1 MKKHI
6 PNLVTLLN
14 LLSGSIAVIFAM
26 NGELHIA
33 ALFVLLGIVFDYL
46 DGFLANLLDARSEL
60 GLHLDSLADVVT
72 SGLVPGVVMFKLLKL
87 SGPDWS
93 LSESVKSGFEFS
105 PDTFIPF
112 AGLLI
117 TMAAAYR
124 LAKFNVSTD
133 QTEHFYGIPT
143 PANALLI
150 ISFPLIL
157 EYQNNDLMNSL
168 ILNKWFLLG
177 ITLAS
182 CVLMNAR
189 IKMLAMKFKNWS
201 FKDNAARYMLIILAI
216 VLLTIFQFSAIPLI
230 ILAYIVISLLNK

>member
-14 LLSGSIAVIFAM
+14 LLSGCIAVVFAM

-33 ALFVLLGIVFDYL
+33 AFFVLLGILFDYL
-46 DGFLANLLDARSEL
+46 DGFLAKILDARSEL

-72 SGLVPGVVMFKLLKL
+72 SGLVPGIVMFKLLKL

-93 LSESVKSGFEFS
+93 ISESVKTGFDFS
-105 PDTFIPF
+105 MDSIIPF
-112 AGLLI
+112 FGLFIVL
-117 TMAAAYR
+117 AAAYR

-133 QTEHFYGIPT
+133 QTNHFYGIPT

-157 EYQNNDLMNSL
+157 EYQNNDLMNGL
-168 ILNKWFLLG
+168 ILNRWFLLG

-182 CVLMNAR
+182 CILMNAR
-189 IKMLAMKFKNWS
+189 LKMLAMKFSNWS
-201 FKDNAARYMLIILAI
+201 FKDNAARYMLIVLAI
-216 VLLTIFQFSAIPLI
+216 VLLAIFQFSAIPLI
-230 ILAYIVISLLNK
+230 ILAYIVISLLNR

>member
-14 LLSGSIAVIFAM
+14 LLSGCIAVVFAM

-33 ALFVLLGIVFDYL
+33 AFFVLLGILFDYL
-46 DGFLANLLDARSEL
+46 DGFLAKILDARSEL

-72 SGLVPGVVMFKLLKL
+72 SGLVPGIVMFKLLKL

-93 LSESVKSGFEFS
+93 ISESVKTGFDFS
-105 PDTFIPF
+105 MDSIIPF
-112 AGLLI
+112 FGLFIVL
-117 TMAAAYR
+117 AAAYR

-133 QTEHFYGIPT
+133 QTNHFYGIPT

-157 EYQNNDLMNSL
+157 EYQNNDLMNGL
-168 ILNKWFLLG
+168 ILNRWFLLG

-182 CVLMNAR
+182 CILMNAR
-189 IKMLAMKFKNWS
+189 LKMLAMKFSNWS
-201 FKDNAARYMLIILAI
+201 FKDNAARYMLIVLAI
-216 VLLTIFQFSAIPLI
+216 VLLSIFQFSAIPLI
-230 ILAYIVISLLNK
+230 ILAYIVISLLNR

>member
-1 MKKHI
+1 MKNHI

-14 LLSGSIAVIFAM
+14 LLSGCIAVVFAM

-33 ALFVLLGIVFDYL
+33 AFFVLLGILFDYL
-46 DGFLANLLDARSEL
+46 DGFLAKILDARSEL

-72 SGLVPGVVMFKLLKL
+72 SGLVPGIVMFKLLKL

-93 LSESVKSGFEFS
+93 ISESVKTGFDFS
-105 PDTFIPF
+105 MDAIIPF
-112 AGLLI
+112 FGLFIVL
-117 TMAAAYR
+117 AAAYR

-133 QTEHFYGIPT
+133 QTNHFYGIPT

-157 EYQNNDLMNSL
+157 EYQNNDLMNGL
-168 ILNKWFLLG
+168 ILNRWFLLG

-182 CVLMNAR
+182 CILMNAR
-189 IKMLAMKFKNWS
+189 LKMLAMKFSNWS
-201 FKDNAARYMLIILAI
+201 FKDNAARYMLIVLAI
-216 VLLTIFQFSAIPLI
+216 VLLAIFQFSAIPLI
-230 ILAYIVISLLNK
+230 ILAYIVISLLNR

>member
-14 LLSGSIAVIFAM
+14 LLSGCIAVVFAM

-33 ALFVLLGIVFDYL
+33 AFFVLLGILFDYL
-46 DGFLANLLDARSEL
+46 DGFLAKILDARSEL

-72 SGLVPGVVMFKLLKL
+72 SGLVPGIVMFKLLKL

-93 LSESVKSGFEFS
+93 ISASVKTGFDFS
-105 PDTFIPF
+105 MDAIIPF
-112 AGLLI
+112 FGLFIVL
-117 TMAAAYR
+117 AAAYR

-133 QTEHFYGIPT
+133 QTNHFYGIPT

-157 EYQNNDLMNSL
+157 EYQNNDLMNGL
-168 ILNKWFLLG
+168 ILNRWFLLG

-182 CVLMNAR
+182 CILMNAR
-189 IKMLAMKFKNWS
+189 LKMLAMKFSNWS
-201 FKDNAARYMLIILAI
+201 FK
-216 VLLTIFQFSAIPLI
+216 
-230 ILAYIVISLLNK
+230 